1 MNFPDDSFLGSLT
14 PTDLEALLAAG
25 TKRRYEPG
33 ELLCREG
40 DAPAAVV
47 VVLDGTVKLTK
58 TSMNGR
64 EALLEL
70 RGRGDVLGDMSVVDS
85 GPQSANAVAVGAVDA
100 LVIGARA
107 FSDLR
112 SAGAGIANALLRI
125 VVGRLRQAS
134 DRQLELGTDDV
145 VSRVSRRLV
154 ELSVR
159 LGEDT
164 PGGVLVR
171 GGISQQD
178 LADWSGVS
186 RDGVVRTMQA
196 LRDAAIVESGRS
208 QVLIKDLA
216 GLRRKAG
223 LPPAAFA

>member
-1 MNFPDDSFLGSLT
+1 MTFPHDSFLGSLA
-14 PTDLEALLAAG
+14 PADVDALFAAG
-25 TKRRYEPG
+25 AKRRYEAG

-58 TSMNGR
+58 TAANGR

-70 RGRGDVLGDMSVVDS
+70 RGAGDVLGEMSVVD
-85 GPQSANAVAVGAVDA
+85 GHAQSANAVAVGPVAA
-100 LVIGARA
+100 LVVGARA
-107 FSDLR
+107 FNSLR
-112 SAGAGIANALLRI
+112 TDVASIANALLRI

-154 ELSVR
+154 ELSST
-159 LGEDT
+159 LGEET
-164 PGGVLVR
+164 SEGVLVR

-196 LRDAAIVESGRS
+196 LRDAAIVESGRGR
-208 QVLIKDLA
+208 VLIKDLP
-216 GLRRKAG
+216 GLCRMAG
-223 LPPAAFA
+223 LPPAPVA